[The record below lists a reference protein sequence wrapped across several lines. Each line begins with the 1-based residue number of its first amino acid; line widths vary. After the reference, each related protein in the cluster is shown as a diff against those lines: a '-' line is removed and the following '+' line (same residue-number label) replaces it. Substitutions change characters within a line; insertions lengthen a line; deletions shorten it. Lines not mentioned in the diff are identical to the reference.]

1 MNGSIEKTIRD
12 INLSMSMENM
22 PLTEQ
27 DKNRLRDCLIG
38 KADIH
43 DVLRQTIKRHT
54 HANDGNA
61 KL

>member
-1 MNGSIEKTIRD
+1 MNIPIEKTIRD

-27 DKNRLRDCLIG
+27 DKTRLRDCLTG
-38 KADIH
+38 KTDIH
-43 DVLRQTIKRHT
+43 EVLRQTIRRHT
-54 HANDGNA
+54 RANDDRA

>member
-1 MNGSIEKTIRD
+1 MNEPIEKTIRD
-12 INLSMSMENM
+12 INFSMSMENM

-27 DKNRLRDCLIG
+27 DKNRLRDCLTG

-43 DVLRQTIKRHT
+43 EVLRQTIKRHT
-54 HANDGNA
+54 RANDGGA